1 MFPNL
6 ITNKPYLIDQNDL
19 DAKNENFVESEVN
32 IDYFEIRTEEHHDK
46 VEKDEDKFKKT
57 TNKGDAENENCVEEG
72 SNENNYGKWTNN
84 DLIIGRTY
92 QNDIE
97 EEANKKQRIGKLS
110 RVETER
116 TDENQAIRNA
126 NEYRVQGV
134 TVEGHAR
141 ERIAERCVGKAI
153 DVHSK
158 KLVIENSAF
167 ESYMPF
173 SFVEE
178 HVSIYF
184 SYLQVADIN

>member
-6 ITNKPYLIDQNDL
+6 IKNKPYLIDQNDL
-19 DAKNENFVESEVN
+19 NTENENFVEREVN
-32 IDYFEIRTEEHHDK
+32 INYFEIRTEEHYDK
-46 VEKDEDKFKKT
+46 VEKDEDKFKKMI
-57 TNKGDAENENCVEEG
+57 NEGDAENENCIEEG
-72 SNENNYGKWTNN
+72 SDANNYGKWTNN

-97 EEANKKQRIGKLS
+97 EEANKKQSIGELN

-126 NEYRVQGV
+126 NAYSVQGV
-134 TVEGHAR
+134 TVEGHAG
-141 ERIAERCVGKAI
+141 EGIDERCVGKAI

-158 KLVIENSAF
+158 KVLIKNSVS

-178 HVSIYF
+178 DVSIYS